1 MSIDLDINNYTIN
14 DLINFFKLQ
23 QNYTNDDLRNNERDM
38 SMKIISS
45 NYEDNYKYDLLNFIQ
60 ITKNILLAKIQPLLN
75 NTDTDTNTNTNTN
88 TNTIKNKKNRQVKTI
103 KSSNENYDQDDYED
117 EKDNSMLNLDEDE
130 QIGRIIN
137 PRASRPVLQT
147 QHIPK
152 SKINGYNNDSRVT
165 NYVFNT
171 LFRDDFEGST
181 STDCTFTLPKR
192 MTNVISLTLSGI
204 QYPNYAFTFSNS
216 KDTTTIYISE
226 DTTGN
231 AGLVVIP
238 EGNYTI
244 DQFPKILEKYINLT
258 IQGFYNIEGPNRYTV
273 TIDPYTH
280 FTTISN
286 SEFTFT
292 INTAKGHFQ
301 KCPMMPSFSAPN
313 PKTGISRQTLI
324 NTLGYQIGFRQMEY
338 SGQQS
343 YTSESLFDA
352 SYTDYVYFILN
363 DFCNNQSSNNYSM
376 FQNQLFD
383 NNILAIIPITTPAF
397 TSTFDN
403 NSNFIYKTRNYF
415 GPVNIS
421 KISIKLTNQ
430 FGFPI
435 NMYSSDYV
443 FCLQTVD
450 IYNNVSNY
458 TSKSVSII

>member
-1 MSIDLDINNYTIN
+1 MD
-14 DLINFFKLQ
+14 
-23 QNYTNDDLRNNERDM
+23 
-38 SMKIISS
+38 
-45 NYEDNYKYDLLNFIQ
+45 
-60 ITKNILLAKIQPLLN
+60 A
-75 NTDTDTNTNTNTN
+75 
-88 TNTIKNKKNRQVKTI
+88 
-103 KSSNENYDQDDYED
+103 
-117 EKDNSMLNLDEDE
+117 
-130 QIGRIIN
+130 QIGKIIN
-137 PRASRPVLQT
+137 PTGSRPALQR

-152 SKINGYNNDSRVT
+152 KMINGYSYNNRIT

-192 MTNVISLTLSGI
+192 MTNIISLTLSGL
-204 QYPNYAFTFSNS
+204 QYPNYSFTFSNS

-231 AGLVVIP
+231 EGLVVIP

-244 DQFPKILEKYINLT
+244 EQFPQILEKYLNLT
-258 IQGFYNIEGPNRYTV
+258 IVGFYNIEGPNRFTV
-273 TIDPYTH
+273 SIDPYTH
-280 FTTISN
+280 FTTIQN
-286 SEFTFT
+286 SDFTFT
-292 INTAKGHFQ
+292 MNTAKGHFL
-301 KCPMMPSFSAPN
+301 KCPMVPSFSAPN
-313 PKTGISRQTLI
+313 SKTGISRQTLI

-343 YTSESLFDA
+343 YTSESLFDV

-363 DFCNNQSSNNYSM
+363 DYCNNQSSNNYSM

-450 IYNNVSNY
+450 IYNNITNY
-458 TSKSVSII
+458 TTNNVTIV

>member
-23 QNYTNDDLRNNERDM
+23 QTYTHNDLNNNEKDM
-38 SMKIISS
+38 TIKIISS
-45 NYEDNYKYDLLNFIQ
+45 DYEDNHKYNLLKFIQ
-60 ITKNILLAKIQPLLN
+60 TTKNILSAKLQPITDHTNIN
-75 NTDTDTNTNTNTN
+75 NTKNTNTNTKN
-88 TNTIKNKKNRQVKTI
+88 TKKTI
-103 KSSNENYDQDDYED
+103 KSSNEKYTEDFDEQED
-117 EKDNSMLNLDEDE
+117 ESILNQDNDN
-130 QIGRIIN
+130 QIGKIIN
-137 PRASRPVLQT
+137 PMSSRPVLQT

-152 SKINGYNNDSRVT
+152 TKINGYNNDSRIT

-171 LFRDDFEGST
+171 LFRDDYEGST

-192 MTNVISLTLSGI
+192 MKNIISLTLSGL

-216 KDTTTIYISE
+216 KDTTTIYITE

-231 AGLVVIP
+231 HGLVVIP

-258 IQGFYNIEGPNRYTV
+258 IVGYYNLEGPNRFTV

-286 SEFTFT
+286 ATYTFT
-292 INTAKGHFQ
+292 MNTAKGHFL

-313 PKTGISRQTLI
+313 PKTGISRQTLV
-324 NTLGYQIGFRQMEY
+324 NTLGYQIGFRQMQY
-338 SGQQS
+338 SGSLS
-343 YTSESLFDA
+343 YTSESLFDT

-450 IYNNVSNY
+450 IYNNVVNY
-458 TSKSVSII
+458 TSKNVSII